1 MQANNPNN
9 TIHYQRALGD
19 IHVKSADC
27 RNATKCG
34 LEVNFDFLGIL
45 AESKG
50 VHHLIPTCRF
60 VNLANNPFSFILHPP
75 CELQDFMDLASE
87 GNSMYIKQHTPEWHE
102 CCDSACV
109 TGSTL
114 RKAIGL
120 DTLKEQKNYYE
131 EKFKEKKVKKDEELE
146 KILQYGLENEVILL
160 CVSHDY
166 VPFH

>member
-1 MQANNPNN
+1 MQANNPN
-9 TIHYQRALGD
+9 TICYQRALGD

-27 RNATKCG
+27 RNATKHG
-34 LEVNFDFLGIL
+34 LEVNLDLLCIL

-60 VNLANNPFSFILHPP
+60 VNLANNPFTFILHPP
-75 CELQDFMDLASE
+75 CELQHFMDLASE
-87 GNSMYIKQHTPEWHE
+87 KNSMYIKQHTPEWHE
-102 CCDSACV
+102 CHDSAHV

-131 EKFKEKKVKKDEELE
+131 EKFKKKKVKKDEELE
-146 KILQYGLENEVILL
+146 RILQYGSENEVLLL

-166 VPFH
+166 VLFY

>member
-1 MQANNPNN
+1 MQANNPNK
-9 TIHYQRALGD
+9 TICYQRALGD

-34 LEVNFDFLGIL
+34 LEVNLDLLCIL

-60 VNLANNPFSFILHPP
+60 VDLANNPSTFLLHPP
-75 CELQDFMDLASE
+75 CELKDFMDLALE
-87 GNSMYIKQHTPEWHE
+87 ENSIYTKKHTPEWHE
-102 CCDSACV
+102 CHDSTCV

-114 RKAIGL
+114 RKAISL

-131 EKFKEKKVKKDEELE
+131 EKFKKKKVKKDEELE
-146 KILQYGLENEVILL
+146 KIPQYELENEVLL
-160 CVSHDY
+160 LHVSHDY
-166 VPFH
+166 GVF